1 MICFLSDTVVSEPV
15 SYTHLFGVDYRD
27 RGTITGITKEQGS
40 ITGTDKGKYSPVSYT
55 HLNTLVNM
63 TYGTSRVNA
72 YKILE
77 DSLNLKDT
85 RVYAVA

>member
-1 MICFLSDTVVSEPV
+1 
-15 SYTHLFGVDYRD
+15 
-27 RGTITGITKEQGS
+27 
-40 ITGTDKGKYSPVSYT
+40 
-55 HLNTLVNM
+55 M

-85 RVYAVA
+85 RVYDTIEEDGKEKRVLNKRKP